1 MRTSVQIL
9 LFTTIILLFAVTSCE
24 LTDEPVNEDD
34 RERFLGDWNC
44 QEYLEGQPQ
53 ISYTVTIK
61 ADPTDSS
68 RIILENFAY
77 IGFNEPP
84 PYGIVDGPY
93 VNVPTQKV
101 CFDQSITIGGS
112 GQSVSK
118 NEQQWEYTVEIGG
131 DSFHYTALFRRIN

>member
-1 MRTSVQIL
+1 MKISLQIL
-9 LFTTIILLFAVTSCE
+9 LFTTLIILFSVTSCE
-24 LTDEPVNEDD
+24 LIDEPINQDA

-44 QEYLEGQPQ
+44 QEYLEGLPQ

-61 ADPTDSS
+61 ADPADSS

-77 IGFNEPP
+77 IGFNEKP

-101 CFDQSITIGGS
+101 CFDQSITVWGN

-118 NEQQWEYTVEIGG
+118 NELQWEYSVEVGG
-131 DSFHYTALFRRIN
+131 DSFHYTAVFRRIN